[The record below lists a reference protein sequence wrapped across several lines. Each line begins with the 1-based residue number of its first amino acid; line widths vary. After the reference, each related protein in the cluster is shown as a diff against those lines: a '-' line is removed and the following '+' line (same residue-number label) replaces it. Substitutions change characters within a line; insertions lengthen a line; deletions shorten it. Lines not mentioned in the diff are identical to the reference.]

1 MGMPNVDKQLPT
13 INIEDQ
19 SLMVGL
25 TKELVDDPLDDNHPT
40 RDTWQAEATS
50 PLECRTL
57 EENDFLHLWC
67 IG

>member
-1 MGMPNVDKQLPT
+1 MAMPNVDKQLPT

-40 RDTWQAEATS
+40 RDT
-50 PLECRTL
+50 
-57 EENDFLHLWC
+57 
-67 IG
+67 